1 MRRRNKQ
8 LNLTDTKGLLQM
20 LRRVILNH
28 YENASPSE
36 RKGFITEL
44 YDIVAPLVPSSDL
57 EGPDRTRMIRAFFRG
72 IKRDKNNG

>member
-1 MRRRNKQ
+1 MARRNKQ
-8 LNLTDTKGLLQM
+8 LNLIDSDGLLQM

-28 YENASPSE
+28 YDNTPPSE
-36 RKGFITEL
+36 RDEFIVEL
-44 YDIVAPLVPSSDL
+44 YDIVAPLIPSSSL